1 MLLLLPP
8 LLLILHVRVRI
19 SLATHCV
26 IVICW
31 IIWLVLLLLGT
42 VVLLLMV
49 VLIVLLLLLLLLL
62 TIAVTDPVVVSIP
75 SHHSVGVVHIATT
88 ATATG
93 ICWGVSMNVLI
104 GLQLYASSTPKV
116 GIGLFLLPIAVG
128 GLALGS
134 GRRLL

>member
-1 MLLLLPP
+1 MLLLPP

-49 VLIVLLLLLLLLL
+49 VLIVLLLLLLLL
-62 TIAVTDPVVVSIP
+62 TIAITDPVVVSIP

-93 ICWGVSMNVLI
+93 ICWGVSMGVLI